1 MEHANYLNTFFNP
14 LPSKFAVLST
24 QKALMTYFIVTT
36 LEYLKLDYDK

>member
-1 MEHANYLNTFFNP
+1 MEHANYLSAFFNP